1 MEGCRLLVVLALV
14 AWGGSAVRTVD
25 DLEAVVP
32 ETSLFEEDEPDFKES
47 MVTLRQMYAELQTKA
62 KSGAEVWQLRW
73 YRADC

>member
-1 MEGCRLLVVLALV
+1 MEFCRLLVGLALV
-14 AWGGSAVRTVD
+14 ASMGGAMHTVD

-62 KSGAEVWQLRW
+62 KSGVEVWQLRW